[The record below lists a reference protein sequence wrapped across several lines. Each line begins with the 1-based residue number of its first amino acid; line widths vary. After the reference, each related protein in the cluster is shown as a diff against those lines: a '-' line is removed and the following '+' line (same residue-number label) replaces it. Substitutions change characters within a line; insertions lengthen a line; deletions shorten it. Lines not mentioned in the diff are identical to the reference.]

1 MNQPLMSQQNEPR
14 NPEGHQRIND
24 AFLRPLEKPAL
35 NWLAAHMP
43 YWVTPDHLT
52 ALGMFASVLIAV
64 SLVLTNISPA
74 YLWLASLGVALNWF
88 GDSLDGTLARYRKI
102 ERSNYGYFIDHA
114 VDALDEVLIFL
125 ALGISPYVRMEL
137 AGLALVSYL
146 LLSIQSF
153 LYSQVSGVFQISFIR
168 IGPTEMR
175 VVMILSN
182 TVVFFIGNPM
192 VTTAL
197 GIFTMYD
204 FVLIFI
210 SLLLFGAFIVM
221 TILHARELAAYDT
234 RLLEQKVVRDRIRAE
249 RAARR
254 AEIKAAKI
262 ERRAHRLKDRQRYPG
277 IVNVKLNNP
286 TSNK

>member
-1 MNQPLMSQQNEPR
+1 MNQPLTSQQNEPR
-14 NPEGHQRIND
+14 NPEHKRIND

-52 ALGMFASVLIAV
+52 ALGMFASVLIAA
-64 SLVLTNISPA
+64 SLILTNISPA
-74 YLWLASLGVALNWF
+74 YLWLASLGVVLNWF

-175 VVMILSN
+175 CIMILSN
-182 TVVFFIGNPM
+182 TVVFFIGNPIGGDRAGYLYF
-192 VTTAL
+192 VR
-197 GIFTMYD
+197 FRVD
-204 FVLIFI
+204 FHHPPAFWRFHRHDDTSMHA
-210 SLLLFGAFIVM
+210 SLPLM
-221 TILHARELAAYDT
+221 
-234 RLLEQKVVRDRIRAE
+234 IRACWSKRSFE
-249 RAARR
+249 IAFGQNGQRAGQ
-254 AEIKAAKI
+254 
-262 ERRAHRLKDRQRYPG
+262 RLKQR
-277 IVNVKLNNP
+277 K
-286 TSNK
+286 